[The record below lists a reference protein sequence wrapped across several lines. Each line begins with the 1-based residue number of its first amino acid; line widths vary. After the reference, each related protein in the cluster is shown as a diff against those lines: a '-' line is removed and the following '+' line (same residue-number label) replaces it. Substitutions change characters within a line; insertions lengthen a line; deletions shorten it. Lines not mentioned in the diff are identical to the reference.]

1 MSNNVNTNPTSLVT
15 TPLLKCSNLTLGYG
29 SKNIV
34 NRFNCD
40 IHSGEYLSIIGRNG
54 CGKTT
59 FLRGLAG
66 VLRPKAGKIELCDNL
81 KRNQIG
87 YLPQITITQKDFP
100 ASVEEIVLSAFQGKS
115 LLLPIYGKVL
125 RKRADECLEMTHA
138 TNLRKESFRELS
150 GGQKQ
155 RVLLA
160 RALCAAE
167 RLLLLDEPVTGLD
180 PESSQNM
187 YNIIKD
193 LHEHKNMTIV
203 MVTHDVEAATKFAT
217 RILNFNNL
225 TFPANENVMPDSVPA
240 SPYTLKQI
248 SI

>member
-1 MSNNVNTNPTSLVT
+1 
-15 TPLLKCSNLTLGYG
+15 
-29 SKNIV
+29 
-34 NRFNCD
+34 
-40 IHSGEYLSIIGRNG
+40 
-54 CGKTT
+54 
-59 FLRGLAG
+59 
-66 VLRPKAGKIELCDNL
+66 
-81 KRNQIG
+81 
-87 YLPQITITQKDFP
+87 
-100 ASVEEIVLSAFQGKS
+100 
-115 LLLPIYGKVL
+115 
-125 RKRADECLEMTHA
+125 MTHA

-248 SI
+248 SV

>member
-1 MSNNVNTNPTSLVT
+1 MNNNLNINSTS
-15 TPLLKCSNLTLGYG
+15 PLLKCSNITLGYG

-34 NRFNCD
+34 NNFNYT
-40 IHSGEYLSIIGRNG
+40 IHSGDYLSIIGRNG

-59 FLRGLAG
+59 FLRSLAG
-66 VLRPKAGKIELCDNL
+66 VLRPKSGKIELCDNL

-87 YLPQITITQKDFP
+87 YLPQITIAQKDFP

-115 LLLPIYGKVL
+115 LLLPFYGKAL
-125 RKRADECLEMTHA
+125 RKRANECLELTR
-138 TNLRKESFRELS
+138 TENLRKESFRELS

-193 LHEHKNMTIV
+193 LHENKNMTIV
-203 MVTHDVEAATKFAT
+203 MVTHDVEAARNNST
-217 RILNFNNL
+217 RILNFNEL
-225 TFPANENVMPDSVPA
+225 M
-240 SPYTLKQI
+240 Q
-248 SI
+248 

>member
-1 MSNNVNTNPTSLVT
+1 MF
-15 TPLLKCSNLTLGYG
+15 LLKCNKLTLGYNNKDILHSFDYG
-29 SKNIV
+29 
-34 NRFNCD
+34 
-40 IHSGEYLSIIGRNG
+40 IHSGEYLCIIGRNG

-66 VLRPKAGKIELCDNL
+66 VLRPKSGKIELCDNL
-81 KRNQIG
+81 RRNQIG
-87 YLPQITITQKDFP
+87 YLPQITIAQKDFP

-115 LLLPIYGKVL
+115 LLLPFYGKAL
-125 RKRADECLEMTHA
+125 RKRANECLELTR
-138 TNLRKESFRELS
+138 TENLRKESFRELS

-187 YNIIKD
+187 NNIIKD
-193 LHEHKNMTIV
+193 LHENKNMTIV
-203 MVTHDVEAATKFAT
+203 MVTHEIDAARNNST
-217 RILNFNNL
+217 RILNFNEL
-225 TFPANENVMPDSVPA
+225 M
-240 SPYTLKQI
+240 Q
-248 SI
+248 

>member
-1 MSNNVNTNPTSLVT
+1 MF
-15 TPLLKCSNLTLGYG
+15 LLKCNKLTLGYNNKDILHSFDYG
-29 SKNIV
+29 
-34 NRFNCD
+34 
-40 IHSGEYLSIIGRNG
+40 IHSGEYLCIIGRNG

-66 VLRPKAGKIELCDNL
+66 VLRPKSGKIELCDNL
-81 KRNQIG
+81 RRNQIG
-87 YLPQITITQKDFP
+87 YLPQITIAQKDFP

-115 LLLPIYGKVL
+115 LLLPFYGKAL
-125 RKRADECLEMTHA
+125 RKRADECLEMTYA

-193 LHEHKNMTIV
+193 LHENKNMTIV
-203 MVTHDVEAATKFAT
+203 MVTHDIDAARNNST
-217 RILNFNNL
+217 RILNFNEL
-225 TFPANENVMPDSVPA
+225 M
-240 SPYTLKQI
+240 Q
-248 SI
+248 

>member
-1 MSNNVNTNPTSLVT
+1 MNNNLNTNSISQTKS
-15 TPLLKCSNLTLGYG
+15 PLLKCSNITLGYG

-34 NRFNCD
+34 NNFNYT
-40 IHSGEYLSIIGRNG
+40 IHSGDYLSIIGRNG

-66 VLRPKAGKIELCDNL
+66 VLHPRAGKIELNSGL

-87 YLPQITITQKDFP
+87 YLPQITVTQKDFP

-115 LLLPIYGKVL
+115 LLLPFYGKAL
-125 RKRADECLEMTHA
+125 RKRADECLELTHA

-187 YNIIKD
+187 YNIIRD
-193 LHEHKNMTIV
+193 LHENKNMTIV
-203 MVTHDVEAATKFAT
+203 MVTHDIDAARNNST
-217 RILNFNNL
+217 RILNFNEL
-225 TFPANENVMPDSVPA
+225 M
-240 SPYTLKQI
+240 Q
-248 SI
+248 

>member
-1 MSNNVNTNPTSLVT
+1 MNNNLNTNSISQTKS
-15 TPLLKCSNLTLGYG
+15 PLLKCSNITLGYG

-34 NRFNCD
+34 NNFNYT
-40 IHSGEYLSIIGRNG
+40 IHSGDYLSIIGRNG

-66 VLRPKAGKIELCDNL
+66 VLHPRAGKIELSSGL

-87 YLPQITITQKDFP
+87 YLPQITVTQKDFP

-115 LLLPIYGKVL
+115 LLLPFYGKAL
-125 RKRADECLEMTHA
+125 RKRADECLELTYA

-155 RVLLA
+155 RILLA

-187 YNIIKD
+187 YNIIRN
-193 LHEHKNMTIV
+193 LHENKNMTIV
-203 MVTHDVEAATKFAT
+203 MVTHDIDAARNNST
-217 RILNFNNL
+217 RILNFN
-225 TFPANENVMPDSVPA
+225 EIM
-240 SPYTLKQI
+240 Q
-248 SI
+248 

>member
-1 MSNNVNTNPTSLVT
+1 MF
-15 TPLLKCSNLTLGYG
+15 LLKCNKLTLGYNNKDILHSFDYG
-29 SKNIV
+29 
-34 NRFNCD
+34 
-40 IHSGEYLSIIGRNG
+40 IHSGEYLCIIGRNG

-66 VLRPKAGKIELCDNL
+66 VLRPKSGKIELCDNL
-81 KRNQIG
+81 RRNQIG
-87 YLPQITITQKDFP
+87 YLPQITIAQKDFP

-115 LLLPIYGKVL
+115 LLLPFYGKAL
-125 RKRADECLEMTHA
+125 RKRASECLELTR
-138 TNLRKESFRELS
+138 TENLRKESFRELS

-187 YNIIKD
+187 YNIIKG
-193 LHEHKNMTIV
+193 LHEYKNMTIV
-203 MVTHDVEAATKFAT
+203 MVTHDIEAARNNAT
-217 RILNFNNL
+217 RVLNFN
-225 TFPANENVMPDSVPA
+225 EIV
-240 SPYTLKQI
+240 Q
-248 SI
+248 

>member
-1 MSNNVNTNPTSLVT
+1 MF
-15 TPLLKCSNLTLGYG
+15 LLKCNKLTLGYNNKDILHSFDYG
-29 SKNIV
+29 
-34 NRFNCD
+34 
-40 IHSGEYLSIIGRNG
+40 IHSGEYLCIIGRNG

-66 VLRPKAGKIELCDNL
+66 VLRPKSGKIELCDNL
-81 KRNQIG
+81 RRNQIG
-87 YLPQITITQKDFP
+87 YLPQITIAQKDFP

-115 LLLPIYGKVL
+115 LLLPFYGNAL
-125 RKRADECLEMTHA
+125 RKRANECLELTR
-138 TNLRKESFRELS
+138 TENLRKESFRELS

-193 LHEHKNMTIV
+193 LHENKNMTIV
-203 MVTHDVEAATKFAT
+203 MVTHDIEAARNNAT
-217 RILNFNNL
+217 RVLNFN
-225 TFPANENVMPDSVPA
+225 EIV
-240 SPYTLKQI
+240 Q
-248 SI
+248 

>member
-1 MSNNVNTNPTSLVT
+1 MNNNFNINSTS
-15 TPLLKCSNLTLGYG
+15 PLLKCSNITLGYG

-34 NRFNCD
+34 NNFNYT
-40 IHSGEYLSIIGRNG
+40 IHSGDYLSIIGRNG

-66 VLRPKAGKIELCDNL
+66 VLHPRSGKIELSSGL

-87 YLPQITITQKDFP
+87 YLPQITVTQKDFP

-115 LLLPIYGKVL
+115 LLLPFYGKAL

-193 LHEHKNMTIV
+193 LHENKNMTIV
-203 MVTHDVEAATKFAT
+203 MVTHDVEAARNNAT
-217 RILNFNNL
+217 RVLNFN
-225 TFPANENVMPDSVPA
+225 EIV
-240 SPYTLKQI
+240 Q
-248 SI
+248 

>member
-1 MSNNVNTNPTSLVT
+1 MF
-15 TPLLKCSNLTLGYG
+15 LLKCNKLTLGYNNKDILHSFDYG
-29 SKNIV
+29 
-34 NRFNCD
+34 
-40 IHSGEYLSIIGRNG
+40 IHSGEYLCIIGRNG

-66 VLRPKAGKIELCDNL
+66 VLRPKSGKIELCDNL
-81 KRNQIG
+81 RRNQIG
-87 YLPQITITQKDFP
+87 YLPQITIAQKDFP

-115 LLLPIYGKVL
+115 LLLPFYGKVL
-125 RKRADECLEMTHA
+125 RKRASECLELTR
-138 TNLRKESFRELS
+138 TENLRKESFRELS

-187 YNIIKD
+187 YSIIKD
-193 LHEHKNMTIV
+193 LHENKNMTIV
-203 MVTHDVEAATKFAT
+203 MVTHDIEAAHSNAT
-217 RILNFNNL
+217 RILNFNEL
-225 TFPANENVMPDSVPA
+225 A
-240 SPYTLKQI
+240 Q
-248 SI
+248 

>member
-1 MSNNVNTNPTSLVT
+1 MF
-15 TPLLKCSNLTLGYG
+15 LLKCNKLTLGYNNKDILHSFDYG
-29 SKNIV
+29 
-34 NRFNCD
+34 
-40 IHSGEYLSIIGRNG
+40 IHSGEYLCIIGRNG

-66 VLRPKAGKIELCDNL
+66 VLRPKSGKIELCDNL
-81 KRNQIG
+81 RRNQIG
-87 YLPQITITQKDFP
+87 YLPQITIAQKDFP

-115 LLLPIYGKVL
+115 LLLPFYGKAL
-125 RKRADECLEMTHA
+125 RKRANECLELTR
-138 TNLRKESFRELS
+138 TENLRKESFRELS

-193 LHEHKNMTIV
+193 LHEYKNMTVV
-203 MVTHDVEAATKFAT
+203 MVTHDIDAARNNST
-217 RILNFNNL
+217 RILNFNEL
-225 TFPANENVMPDSVPA
+225 M
-240 SPYTLKQI
+240 Q
-248 SI
+248 

>member
-1 MSNNVNTNPTSLVT
+1 MNPTTNLI
-15 TPLLKCSNLTLGYG
+15 KCSQLTLGYG
-29 SKNIV
+29 NKNVV
-34 NRFNCD
+34 NNFNYEINAGD
-40 IHSGEYLSIIGRNG
+40 YLCVIGRNG

-66 VLRPKAGKIELCDNL
+66 ILRPKTGKIEFCDNL

-87 YLPQITITQKDFP
+87 YLPQITVTQKDFP

-115 LLLPIYGKVL
+115 LLLPFYGKAL
-125 RKRADECLEMTHA
+125 RKRADECLELTNA

-193 LHEHKNMTIV
+193 LHEQKKMTIV
-203 MVTHDVEAATKFAT
+203 MVTHDVEAARNNST
-217 RILNFNNL
+217 RILDFNNP
-225 TFPANENVMPDSVPA
+225 TSPTNKNVMPDFSLPRTCSGVPA

-248 SI
+248 SV

>member
-1 MSNNVNTNPTSLVT
+1 MF
-15 TPLLKCSNLTLGYG
+15 LLKCNKLTLGYNNKDILHSFDYG
-29 SKNIV
+29 
-34 NRFNCD
+34 
-40 IHSGEYLSIIGRNG
+40 IHSGEYLCIIGRNG

-66 VLRPKAGKIELCDNL
+66 VLRPKSGKIELCDNL
-81 KRNQIG
+81 RRNQIG
-87 YLPQITITQKDFP
+87 YLPQITIAQKDFP

-115 LLLPIYGKVL
+115 LLLPFYGKAL
-125 RKRADECLEMTHA
+125 RKRANECLELTR
-138 TNLRKESFRELS
+138 TENLRKESFRELS

-193 LHEHKNMTIV
+193 LHENKNKTIV
-203 MVTHDVEAATKFAT
+203 MVTHDVEAARNNAT
-217 RILNFNNL
+217 RVLNFN
-225 TFPANENVMPDSVPA
+225 EIV
-240 SPYTLKQI
+240 Q
-248 SI
+248 

>member
-1 MSNNVNTNPTSLVT
+1 MALLKVQNLSLGYDSHAIVENLNFTVNTGDYLCIVGENGSGKSTLMKT
-15 TPLLKCSNLTLGYG
+15 LLHLQEPISGQILTGDGLK
-29 SKNIV
+29 KN
-34 NRFNCD
+34 
-40 IHSGEYLSIIGRNG
+40 E
-54 CGKTT
+54 
-59 FLRGLAG
+59 
-66 VLRPKAGKIELCDNL
+66 
-81 KRNQIG
+81 IG
-87 YLPQITITQKDFP
+87 YLPQQTIVQKDFP

-115 LLLPIYGKVL
+115 LLLPFYGEAL
-125 RKRADECLEMTHA
+125 RKRADECLELTHA
-138 TNLRKESFRELS
+138 INLRKESFRELS

-180 PESSQNM
+180 PESTEMM
-187 YNIIKD
+187 YRIIND
-193 LHEHKNMTIV
+193 LHKKGMTIV

-248 SI
+248 SV

>member
-1 MSNNVNTNPTSLVT
+1 MF
-15 TPLLKCSNLTLGYG
+15 LLKCNKITLGYNNKDILHSFDYG
-29 SKNIV
+29 
-34 NRFNCD
+34 
-40 IHSGEYLSIIGRNG
+40 IHSGEYLCIIGRNG

-66 VLRPKAGKIELCDNL
+66 VLRPKSGKIELCDNL
-81 KRNQIG
+81 RRNQIG
-87 YLPQITITQKDFP
+87 YLPQITIAQKDFP

-115 LLLPIYGKVL
+115 LLLPFYGKAL
-125 RKRADECLEMTHA
+125 RKRANECLELTR
-138 TNLRKESFRELS
+138 TENLRKESFRELS

-193 LHEHKNMTIV
+193 LHENKNMTIV
-203 MVTHDVEAATKFAT
+203 MVTHDVEAARNNAT
-217 RILNFNNL
+217 RILNFNELVHQRRCPLTSTALSTGSGGHDNL
-225 TFPANENVMPDSVPA
+225 SHA
-240 SPYTLKQI
+240 
-248 SI
+248 

>member
-1 MSNNVNTNPTSLVT
+1 MI
-15 TPLLKCSNLTLGYG
+15 KCHNLTLGYG

-34 NRFNCD
+34 NSFNYE
-40 IHSGEYLSIIGRNG
+40 IHSGEYLCIIGRNG

-66 VLRPKAGKIELCDNL
+66 VLRPKAGRIELRDNL
-81 KRNQIG
+81 RRNQIG
-87 YLPQITITQKDFP
+87 YLPQITIAQKDFP

-115 LLLPIYGKVL
+115 LLLPFYGKAL
-125 RKRADECLEMTHA
+125 RKRADECLELTHA

-193 LHEHKNMTIV
+193 LHEQKKMTIV
-203 MVTHDVEAATKFAT
+203 MVSHDVEAAKKYAT
-217 RILNFNNL
+217 RILNFNEI
-225 TFPANENVMPDSVPA
+225 A
-240 SPYTLKQI
+240 Q
-248 SI
+248 

>member
-1 MSNNVNTNPTSLVT
+1 MF
-15 TPLLKCSNLTLGYG
+15 LLKCNKLTLGYNNKDILHSFDYG
-29 SKNIV
+29 
-34 NRFNCD
+34 
-40 IHSGEYLSIIGRNG
+40 IHSGEYLCIIGRNG

-66 VLRPKAGKIELCDNL
+66 VLRPKSGKIELCDNL
-81 KRNQIG
+81 RRNQIG
-87 YLPQITITQKDFP
+87 YLPQITIAQKDFP

-115 LLLPIYGKVL
+115 LLLPFYGKAL
-125 RKRADECLEMTHA
+125 RKRANECLELTR
-138 TNLRKESFRELS
+138 TENLRKESFRELS

-193 LHEHKNMTIV
+193 LHENKNMTIV
-203 MVTHDVEAATKFAT
+203 MVTHDIDAARNNST
-217 RILNFNNL
+217 RILNFNEL
-225 TFPANENVMPDSVPA
+225 I
-240 SPYTLKQI
+240 Q
-248 SI
+248 

>member
-1 MSNNVNTNPTSLVT
+1 MF
-15 TPLLKCSNLTLGYG
+15 LLKCNKLTLGYNNKDILHSFDYG
-29 SKNIV
+29 
-34 NRFNCD
+34 
-40 IHSGEYLSIIGRNG
+40 IHSGEYLCIIGRNG

-66 VLRPKAGKIELCDNL
+66 VLRPKSGKIELCDNL
-81 KRNQIG
+81 RRNQIG
-87 YLPQITITQKDFP
+87 YLPQITIAQKDFP

-115 LLLPIYGKVL
+115 LLLPFYGKAL
-125 RKRADECLEMTHA
+125 RKRANECLELTR
-138 TNLRKESFRELS
+138 TENLRKESFRELS

-193 LHEHKNMTIV
+193 LHENKNMTIV
-203 MVTHDVEAATKFAT
+203 MVTHDIEAARNNAT
-217 RILNFNNL
+217 RVLNFN
-225 TFPANENVMPDSVPA
+225 EIV
-240 SPYTLKQI
+240 Q
-248 SI
+248 

>member
-1 MSNNVNTNPTSLVT
+1 MI
-15 TPLLKCSNLTLGYG
+15 KCHNLTLGYG

-34 NRFNCD
+34 NSFNYE
-40 IHSGEYLSIIGRNG
+40 INSGEYLCIIGRNG

-66 VLRPKAGKIELCDNL
+66 VLRPKAGRIELRDNL
-81 KRNQIG
+81 RRNQIG
-87 YLPQITITQKDFP
+87 YLPQITIAQKDFP

-115 LLLPIYGKVL
+115 LLLPFYGKAL
-125 RKRADECLEMTHA
+125 RKRADECLELTHA

-193 LHEHKNMTIV
+193 LHENKNMTIV
-203 MVTHDVEAATKFAT
+203 MVTHDIDAARNNST
-217 RILNFNNL
+217 RILNFNEL
-225 TFPANENVMPDSVPA
+225 M
-240 SPYTLKQI
+240 Q
-248 SI
+248 

>member
-1 MSNNVNTNPTSLVT
+1 MF
-15 TPLLKCSNLTLGYG
+15 LLKCNKLTLGYNNKDILHSFDYG
-29 SKNIV
+29 
-34 NRFNCD
+34 
-40 IHSGEYLSIIGRNG
+40 IHSGEYLCIIGRNG

-66 VLRPKAGKIELCDNL
+66 VLRPKSGKIELCDNL
-81 KRNQIG
+81 RRNQIG
-87 YLPQITITQKDFP
+87 YLPQITIAQKDFP

-115 LLLPIYGKVL
+115 LLLPFYGKAL
-125 RKRADECLEMTHA
+125 RKRANECLELTR
-138 TNLRKESFRELS
+138 TENLRKESFRELS

-193 LHEHKNMTIV
+193 LHENKNMTIV
-203 MVTHDVEAATKFAT
+203 MVTHDVEAARNNAT
-217 RILNFNNL
+217 RILNFNEL
-225 TFPANENVMPDSVPA
+225 VH
-240 SPYTLKQI
+240 
-248 SI
+248 

>member
-1 MSNNVNTNPTSLVT
+1 MF
-15 TPLLKCSNLTLGYG
+15 LLKCNKLTLGYNNKDILHSFDYG
-29 SKNIV
+29 
-34 NRFNCD
+34 
-40 IHSGEYLSIIGRNG
+40 IHSGEYLCIIGRNG

-66 VLRPKAGKIELCDNL
+66 VLRPKSGKIELCDNL
-81 KRNQIG
+81 RRNQIG
-87 YLPQITITQKDFP
+87 YLPQITIAQKDFP

-115 LLLPIYGKVL
+115 LLLPFYGKAL
-125 RKRADECLEMTHA
+125 RKRANECLELTR
-138 TNLRKESFRELS
+138 TENLWKESFRELS

-193 LHEHKNMTIV
+193 LHENKNMTIV
-203 MVTHDVEAATKFAT
+203 MVTHDIEAARNNAT
-217 RILNFNNL
+217 RVLNFN
-225 TFPANENVMPDSVPA
+225 EIV
-240 SPYTLKQI
+240 Q
-248 SI
+248 

>member
-1 MSNNVNTNPTSLVT
+1 MF
-15 TPLLKCSNLTLGYG
+15 LLKCNKLTLGYNNKDILHSFDYG
-29 SKNIV
+29 
-34 NRFNCD
+34 
-40 IHSGEYLSIIGRNG
+40 IHSGEYLCIIGRNG

-66 VLRPKAGKIELCDNL
+66 VLRPKSGKIELCDNL
-81 KRNQIG
+81 RRNQIG
-87 YLPQITITQKDFP
+87 YLPQITIAQKDFP

-115 LLLPIYGKVL
+115 LLLPFYGKAL
-125 RKRADECLEMTHA
+125 RKRANECLELTR
-138 TNLRKESFRELS
+138 TENLRKESFRELS

-193 LHEHKNMTIV
+193 LHENKNMTIV
-203 MVTHDVEAATKFAT
+203 MVTHDVEAALNNAT
-217 RILNFNNL
+217 RVLNFN
-225 TFPANENVMPDSVPA
+225 EIV
-240 SPYTLKQI
+240 Q
-248 SI
+248 